1 MQKGNRMK
9 YLSGIFIL
17 VLLSGCSSI
26 VEVIAET
33 AFEKATDTDISY
45 VGASCPDVRRNCSRG
60 NYQEWYQS
68 NGKLACACNN

>member
-1 MQKGNRMK
+1 MK
-9 YLSGIFIL
+9 YLLVTFIL
-17 VLLSGCSSI
+17 FLLSGCSSL
-26 VEVIAET
+26 VGAIAET

-45 VGASCPDVRRNCSRG
+45 VGASCPDVRRNCSSG

>member
-9 YLSGIFIL
+9 YLAIIFIL
-17 VLLSGCSSI
+17 VLLSGCSSL

-33 AFEKATDTDISY
+33 AFEKATDTEISY
-45 VGASCPDVRRNCSRG
+45 VGASCPEVRRNCSSG
-60 NYQEWYQS
+60 NYQQWYQS